1 MISLIIWIVFGLIV
15 GFLARSLHPG
25 NDPIG
30 CLPTIAIGV
39 AGSFV
44 GGTINWMMDAGQ
56 APYEPSGFLMSI
68 LGGVISCAAWRWYI
82 LRTSPSGPKNFF
94 TGKTR

>member
-15 GFLARSLHPG
+15 GFMARS
-25 NDPIG
+25 IG
-30 CLPTIAIGV
+30 CLPTIVIGV